1 MNREVVK
8 DFLNLPGIAGVAL
21 MDRRS
26 RPYFCGVDSALNFQQ
41 KEALAQGIRQV
52 VETTPESFESF
63 EFQFAAHQV
72 YIYKLASD
80 MILLVL
86 TSSGLVYS
94 DYLPALQK
102 LKAALSADLS
112 TGVATFR
119 LLAGNITL
127 SGQEYWKPAASDGT
141 KPGQTA
147 AVPAPVAKTASG
159 TSTGSRNGFHD
170 AASPQPDAKNG
181 THQVTLKE
189 ILAALNQLSEFTTQY
204 LGVAVISNYWKTS
217 RPQNIEWL
225 NHFQVN
231 RKAEI
236 SFNGESSQSESGEVT
251 EQEISSI
258 QSWVAAFINRCAKVI
273 RDFPALVEQ
282 KALNPQQKEL
292 LLP

>member
-1 MNREVVK
+1 MNREVVE

-26 RPYFCGVDSALNFQQ
+26 RPYFCGVDSTLNFQQ

-63 EFQFAAHQV
+63 EFQFAATRV
-72 YIYKLASD
+72 YIYKLASG

-86 TSSGLVYS
+86 TSNGLVYS
-94 DYLPALQK
+94 DYLPALQR
-102 LKAALSADLS
+102 LKAALTADLS

-127 SGQEYWKPAASDGT
+127 SPQEYWKPTAEEGT
-141 KPGQTA
+141 KSGPTLR
-147 AVPAPVAKTASG
+147 APVPVPKTASG
-159 TSTGSRNGFHD
+159 TSTGSRNGFKN
-170 AASPQPDAKNG
+170 APSPQPDAQNE
-181 THQVTLKE
+181 TYQVTLKE
-189 ILAALNQLSEFTTQY
+189 ILAALNHLSGFTTQY

-225 NHFQVN
+225 NHFQIN

-236 SFNGESSQSESGEVT
+236 SFLGSSTHSESGQVK
-251 EQEISSI
+251 EQEIESI

-282 KALNPQQKEL
+282 KALSPRQKEL